1 MKIEQGLFNQDFTDH
16 HAVLGISID
25 ADSKQIRKRYL
36 KIARK
41 LHPDSFAS
49 AGEVE
54 RKQASDILSKL
65 VNPAYEQLSQDKSAS
80 EYSVVL
86 RLKGQQMTEQSG
98 SITWT
103 SKAAKELVGTNNV
116 DQTYRNK
123 LNDLAGQQYDS
134 LDQLPDI
141 TGQISE
147 LNLAYLIRKGGLATP
162 AAAPAP
168 ETATSTTEATTSDQS
183 SASTA
188 PTHPRQHRSN
198 IIGSYLNRAKEFE
211 DRKDYTRAILE
222 LREAL
227 QSHPKSAALHNQLAN
242 VYIKSGQ
249 PKLAKIHLSKVL
261 DLSAEGGPVAQEAKL
276 KLAAL
281 GKSAPAS
288 NSSKRTGDKK
298 AGKSKGGLF
307 GLFGG
312 KK

>member
-25 ADSKQIRKRYL
+25 ADAKQIRKRYL

-49 AGEVE
+49 AGEEE
-54 RKQASDILSKL
+54 RKQASEILSKM

-80 EYSVVL
+80 EYGVVL

-98 SITWT
+98 SISWS
-103 SKAAKELVGTNNV
+103 SKAAKELVATNNV
-116 DQTYRNK
+116 DQTYRSK
-123 LNDLAGQQYDS
+123 LKELATEQYKS
-134 LDQLPDI
+134 LDQFLKV

-147 LNLAYLIRKGGLATP
+147 LNLAYLIRKGG
-162 AAAPAP
+162 AAIP
-168 ETATSTTEATTSDQS
+168 TATSTPATAT
-183 SASTA
+183 AAAPSTKPA
-188 PTHPRQHRSN
+188 TKPTPTHPRQHRSN

-211 DRKDYTRAILE
+211 DKKDYTRAILE

-242 VYIKSGQ
+242 VYIKAGQ
-249 PKLAKIHLSKVL
+249 PKMAKIHLSKVL
-261 DLSAEGGPVAQEAKL
+261 DISNNDGPVAQEAKL

-281 GKSAPAS
+281 GKSAS
-288 NSSKRTGDKK
+288 SGSGSKRTEDKK